1 MKAKSTPPKVKA
13 RNVDDKRRVV
23 LPQSCPPNCAVTIQ
37 EINHET
43 WIVKRHKAE
52 KNFVFVAI
60 EHIERLPDDPE
71 WEKKEA
77 DAAKRLSGRFPPPE
91 F

>member
-1 MKAKSTPPKVKA
+1 MSVEIKAA
-13 RNVDDKRRVV
+13 NVDDRRRVV
-23 LPQSCPPNCAVTIQ
+23 LPETCPPNSAVTIQ
-37 EINHET
+37 ELSNDT
-43 WIVKRHKAE
+43 WIVKRQTAE
-52 KNFVFVAI
+52 KNLVFVAI